1 MAAWMEGEEGQVG
14 STKHKDSRTSTEFGA
29 ERSQLKAAMDL

>member
-1 MAAWMEGEEGQVG
+1 MDGGRRRPSWKDAQ
-14 STKHKDSRTSTEFGA
+14 HKDSRTSTEFGA